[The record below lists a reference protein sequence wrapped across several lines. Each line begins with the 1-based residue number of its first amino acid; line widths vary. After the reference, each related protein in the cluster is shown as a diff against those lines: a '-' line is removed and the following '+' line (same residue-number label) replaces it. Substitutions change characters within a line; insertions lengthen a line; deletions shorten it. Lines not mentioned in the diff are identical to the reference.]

1 VGRSNETSA
10 QAQAVKEAIAKW
22 KKQIKKKYFLT
33 PEGAQASA
41 GTTAAGT
48 YKPMLAKTLDS
59 VARIAF
65 PADVQPKFNGVRC
78 LARQDQHGNIVLQSR
93 GGDYYSVAHISQQLA
108 AVIGGTDLILDGEL
122 YLHGESLQTIT
133 SLVKRPQDDSAR
145 ITYCVYDVTNPTCSV
160 GTWIDRAELLK
171 RTLTTIPVFS
181 AQYVGCVMHSPTLRV
196 HELQHVHDAH
206 ALFVA
211 QGFEGAIV
219 RTHGGLYE
227 FGKRSPNL
235 VKVKAFKDEEFEVVG
250 YSFGKGKFVDVTIL
264 RCVTKAG
271 KSFDVTPKGTTAE
284 RAALAQTIDQH
295 MHKMYTVQ
303 FFDWTDD
310 GIPQHPVGIGF
321 RDASEM

>member
-1 VGRSNETSA
+1 
-10 QAQAVKEAIAKW
+10 
-22 KKQIKKKYFLT
+22 
-33 PEGAQASA
+33 
-41 GTTAAGT
+41 
-48 YKPMLAKTLDS
+48 
-59 VARIAF
+59 
-65 PADVQPKFNGVRC
+65 
-78 LARQDQHGNIVLQSR
+78 
-93 GGDYYSVAHISQQLA
+93 
-108 AVIGGTDLILDGEL
+108 
-122 YLHGESLQTIT
+122 
-133 SLVKRPQDDSAR
+133 
-145 ITYCVYDVTNPTCSV
+145 
-160 GTWIDRAELLK
+160 
-171 RTLTTIPVFS
+171 
-181 AQYVGCVMHSPTLRV
+181 
-196 HELQHVHDAH
+196 
-206 ALFVA
+206 VA